1 MTVAVSRV
9 MTSRVA
15 VSKAAT
21 SRFSRL
27 LCFRCKG
34 WLPSRADRWR
44 DIGSRSRMSNVIK
57 KVCSYSR
64 FLDICR
70 LEVKKFVIR
79 DGITR

>member
-1 MTVAVSRV
+1 METLARG
-9 MTSRVA
+9 REC
-15 VSKAAT
+15 
-21 SRFSRL
+21 RL
-27 LCFRCKG
+27 AGL
-34 WLPSRADRWR
+34 
-44 DIGSRSRMSNVIK
+44 DIGSRSRMTTRGREHRLAVENDGSRSRMTNVIK